1 MSESTTDMSICRV
14 RPNLPHAQHILTPLR
29 NEKNKDKTKQTRRT
43 SLKNVFLKSVNSNRE
58 TEIEGQR
65 EKSKSKSKTY
75 SRIVAF
81 YIRSDWTYLTA
92 SPCYST
98 DILRTNT

>member
-14 RPNLPHAQHILTPLR
+14 RPKLPHAQNILTQLR

-43 SLKNVFLKSVNSNRE
+43 SLKNVFLKSVNSHRE

-65 EKSKSKSKTY
+65 ETEREVEVEVENLLKDSS
-75 SRIVAF
+75 
-81 YIRSDWTYLTA
+81 
-92 SPCYST
+92 
-98 DILRTNT
+98 ILY